1 METLAAVDLL
11 RSHFP
16 DLSIQ
21 VVNVVDLLRLQHES
35 EGPHGLSDTDFDA
48 LFTTDKPVIF
58 ANHGN
63 FHVHG
68 FREEGTTT
76 TPFDMCVPN
85 RIDRFHL
92 AMAVIDRVPRLK
104 NVSATV
110 REKFKNALIEH
121 HQYIRTH
128 GEDMPEIDNWQWT
141 AVPGPGLQCEQEAR
155 EEPL

>member
-1 METLAAVDLL
+1 MILAYHGHPWLI
-11 RSHFP
+11 H
-16 DLSIQ
+16 
-21 VVNVVDLLRLQHES
+21 RL
-35 EGPHGLSDTDFDA
+35 TYRR
-48 LFTTDKPVIF
+48 T
-58 ANHGN
+58 NHGN

-76 TPFDMCVPN
+76 TPFEMCVLN

-92 AMAVIDRVPRLK
+92 AMAVIDRVPRLEDI
-104 NVSATV
+104 SATV

-128 GEDMPEIDNWQWT
+128 GEDMPEINNWQWT
-141 AVPGPGLQCEQEAR
+141 AVPGPGLRCEQEAR